1 MTTFTTPGRTSH
13 ALLRRVRVPRD
24 LDSVTSLGPEDDP
37 GSAGLTREAVESIWT
52 AAVDLYRTGAHP
64 ALQLCLRRH
73 GQVVLNRSI
82 GHARGNGP
90 GERAASA
97 RVPASPDTPFCV
109 YSASK
114 AWTATVALMLVE
126 QGVFGLEDHV
136 ADYLPGYG
144 KHGKQDTT
152 IAHALTHRAGI
163 PYLPAANADLERLND
178 REFIRDTLR
187 DMKPIGPPGTRL
199 AYHAL
204 TAGYLIGEIVQ
215 VTTGLGIRDVLD
227 QQILRPLGFR
237 WANYGVAAD
246 DVAQVGLAAFT
257 GLPILPPVSTQLERT
272 LSGSMQHAVDSS
284 NDARFLTAVVPSANV
299 VTTAAE
305 MSRFY
310 ELLRRGGE
318 LDGVRVLSPD
328 TMRLAVTQTAHLE
341 PDRVLGWF
349 PVRYGHGYMLGARYL
364 SLYGK
369 DTEGAFG
376 HLGLSNIIGWADPRR
391 ALSAGLITSGKAL
404 LYPGIDRFLRLTHRI
419 AARIPKAGPGDRL
432 F

>member
-1 MTTFTTPGRTSH
+1 MTTLTTPASTSY

-24 LDSVTSLGPEDDP
+24 LDSVTSIGPEDDP
-37 GSAGLTREAVESIWT
+37 DSAGVTSKAVESIWT
-52 AAVDLYRTGAHP
+52 AAVDLYRTGGHP
-64 ALQLCLRRH
+64 ALALCLRRH
-73 GQVVLNRSI
+73 GRVILNRSI

-90 GERAASA
+90 GERDASA
-97 RVPASPDTPFCV
+97 RVLATTDTPFCI

-126 QGVFGLEDHV
+126 QGVFGLEDRV
-136 ADYLPGYG
+136 TDYLPGYG

-152 IAHALTHRAGI
+152 IGQVLTHRACV
-163 PYLPAANADLERLND
+163 PYLPAANADLDRLND
-178 REFIRDTLR
+178 REFIRDTLC
-187 DMKPIGPPGTRL
+187 DMVPIGAPGTRL

-215 VTTGLGIRDVLD
+215 VAAGLGIREVLD
-227 QQILRPLGFR
+227 RQLLRPLDFR
-237 WANYGVAAD
+237 WANYGVAAA
-246 DVAQVGLAAFT
+246 DVEQVGLAAFT
-257 GLPILPPVSTQLERT
+257 GLPILPPISTQLERT
-272 LSGSMQHAVDSS
+272 LSGSMPHAVDSS
-284 NDARFLTAVVPSANV
+284 NDPRFLTAVVPSANV

-318 LDGVRVLSPD
+318 LDGVRVLSAD

-376 HLGLSNIIGWADPRR
+376 HLGLSNVIGWADPRR
-391 ALSAGLITSGKAL
+391 GLAAGLITSGKAL
-404 LYPGIDRFLRLTHRI
+404 LYPGIERFLRLTSRI
-419 AARIPKAGPGDRL
+419 AGRIPKIDPDDRL